1 MTSDTPG
8 GFDNPGSI
16 GGAGRARRV
25 SFVDALLPD
34 GALERAYDTGVRE
47 RRVAREPGVVEWS
60 DSQGAQGRDLDLGE
74 GRVRREVADG
84 GVTEG
89 RQVGNGVTVWNDGQL
104 ITINETPLP
113 EQLPAMPAAAGGLRG
128 LLLGLGLGGLFGL
141 GAAGANLYGLD
152 PNSDE
157 YALYAEQ
164 AMQQEQLRRAQQTQT
179 ASSGTSSS
187 TSSDF
192 GFDDD
197 GDDGDGD
204 GDGGGDGD
212 GSDSFG

>member
-1 MTSDTPG
+1 MTSDTLG
-8 GFDNPGSI
+8 GPGSI

-25 SFVDALLPD
+25 SFVDALLAD

-47 RRVAREPGVVEWS
+47 RRVARESGIVEWS

-74 GRVRREVADG
+74 GRVRREVAG
-84 GVTEG
+84 GGITEG
-89 RQVGNGVTVWNDGQL
+89 RQVGNGVTVWDDGQL

-113 EQLPAMPAAAGGLRG
+113 EQLPAMPAATGGLGG

-141 GAAGANLYGLD
+141 GAAGANPYGLD

-164 AMQQEQLRRAQQTQT
+164 AMQQERLRRAQQAQT
-179 ASSGTSSS
+179 ATSGTSTS

-197 GDDGDGD
+197 RGDGD
-204 GDGGGDGD
+204 GDSGGDGD
-212 GSDSFG
+212 GADSFG

>member
-1 MTSDTPG
+1 MTSDTHG

-25 SFVDALLPD
+25 SFVDTLLPD
-34 GALERAYDTGVRE
+34 GAVERAYDSGVRE

-74 GRVRREVADG
+74 GRVRREVAG
-84 GVTEG
+84 GVMEG
-89 RQVGNGVTVWNDGQL
+89 RQVGNGVTVWSDGQL
-104 ITINETPLP
+104 ITVNETPLP
-113 EQLPAMPAAAGGLRG
+113 EQLPVMPAVGGLGG

-141 GAAGANLYGLD
+141 GAASANPYGLD

-164 AMQQEQLRRAQQTQT
+164 AMQQEQLRRAQQAQTT
-179 ASSGTSSS
+179 ASGSSTDGSSS
-187 TSSDF
+187 GDF

-197 GDDGDGD
+197 RDDHDGDGD
-204 GDGGGDGD
+204 GDGDGA
-212 GSDSFG
+212 DSFG

>member
-1 MTSDTPG
+1 MTSDTLG
-8 GFDNPGSI
+8 GLDNPASI

-34 GALERAYDTGVRE
+34 GAVERAYDTGVRE

-60 DSQGAQGRDLDLGE
+60 DSRGAQGRDLDLGD
-74 GRVRREVADG
+74 GRVRREVAG
-84 GVTEG
+84 GVMEG
-89 RQVGNGVTVWNDGQL
+89 RQVGHGVTVWDDGQL

-141 GAAGANLYGLD
+141 GAAGANPYGLD

-164 AMQQEQLRRAQQTQT
+164 ALQQEQLRRAQQAQT
-179 ASSGTSSS
+179 ATSGASVS

-192 GFDDD
+192 GFDDGRD
-197 GDDGDGD
+197 GGNGD
-204 GDGGGDGD
+204 GDGGGDGA
-212 GSDSFG
+212 DSFG